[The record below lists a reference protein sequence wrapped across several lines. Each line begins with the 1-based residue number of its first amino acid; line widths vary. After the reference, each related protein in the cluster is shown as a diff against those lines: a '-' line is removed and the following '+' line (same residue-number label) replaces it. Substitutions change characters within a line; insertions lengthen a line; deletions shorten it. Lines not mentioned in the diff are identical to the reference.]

1 MKIYDAL
8 ICETRALLSGEKPR
22 EYAYAPENCAPEG
35 KKNALILLREAAF
48 ELGESRLPS
57 LSYLAI
63 TDNEAL
69 IPEDR
74 VLLYGKDLT
83 ELRGDAPFARLTFL
97 LTDAIEEAGE
107 QAAYSLIQELEL
119 KRYELAPEGC
129 MLRAPAFSNRE
140 QLRVSK
146 SAVKAGLS
154 FAQLGSLFIRKYK
167 ENPHVKA
174 VVVIFITLPAAP
186 YAALDA
192 LASRSN
198 DLTRALNH
206 IFEDANLDC
215 HACAWKPV
223 CDEVEGMKGLHRQM
237 AKH

>member
-1 MKIYDAL
+1 MRIYDAL
-8 ICETRALLSGEKPR
+8 IRETRALLSGETPR
-22 EYAYAPENCAPEG
+22 DYAYAPENCAPEG
-35 KKNALILLREAAF
+35 KKNALVLGREAAF
-48 ELGESRLPS
+48 ELGESRFPS
-57 LSYLAI
+57 TSFLAI
-63 TDNEAL
+63 TDNAAL
-69 IPEDR
+69 IPEDKI
-74 VLLYGKDLT
+74 LLYGADLA
-83 ELRGDAPFARLTFL
+83 ELGGDAPYARITFL

-107 QAAYSLIQELEL
+107 QAAYSLVQELEL

-129 MLRAPAFSNRE
+129 MLRAPAFSSRE

-154 FAQLGSLFIRKYK
+154 FARLGSLFIRKYK

-174 VVVIFITLPAAP
+174 VAVIFITLPEAP
-186 YAALDA
+186 YAELAA

-198 DLTRALNH
+198 ELTRALNH

-223 CDEVEGMKGLHRQM
+223 CDEVEGMKGLHRQI